1 MTRRLISSGT
11 PIESLAKYSRA
22 VVDGEWIFVSGTVGS
37 DPASGQMPVEVSQQ
51 ARNCFLAIETAL
63 RQAGASLSDV
73 VRCRVFVTRRE
84 YVGEVVAILAEKFA
98 EIRPANT
105 TVICELPP
113 PEAKVEIEVTA
124 RRAGGA

>member
-1 MTRRLISSGT
+1 MKRRLISSGT

-22 VVDGEWIFVSGTVGS
+22 VVEGEWIFVSGTVGS
-37 DPASGQMPVEVSQQ
+37 DPATGQMPPEVGQQ
-51 ARNCFLAIETAL
+51 ARNCFLVIENAL
-63 RQAGASLSDV
+63 REAGASLSDV

-84 YVGEVVAILAEKFA
+84 YVGEIVAILAEKFA

-124 RRAGGA
+124 RRAG